1 MVRSMGHTSCTD
13 QETMRYHLVKF
24 IPHGET
30 SHGHQDISPGAWSP
44 RYIMQRQFRPKTP
57 RGEPRDSHGQTLFMC
72 KIKGFYCIL
81 VMHIVIFKIETPPLS
96 HILAVSW

>member
-1 MVRSMGHTSCTD
+1 MMYLHERVRILYVFLHFYSFCIF
-13 QETMRYHLVKF
+13 YFFAYFL
-24 IPHGET
+24 
-30 SHGHQDISPGAWSP
+30 

-81 VMHIVIFKIETPPLS
+81 VMHIVIFKIETPPPFS
-96 HILAVSW
+96 HSRGLVVK